1 WHRTA
6 DDKSYLI
13 STSRTHLDP
22 SFINTALGAEEMY
35 WARPLSPPSLQTM
48 LDNSLTLGL
57 YVISPALPPPR
68 SSSSPSSPR
77 TPSPTS
83 NPNSDGAEE
92 LQQIGMARFIT
103 DFVSTAYLT
112 DVYVLPAHRGGGLG
126 KWLVACCKDVIESL
140 PDLRR
145 AMLMASPG
153 AGERFYEKALG
164 MKAINQKV
172 EHIVPMSRRREL

>member
-1 WHRTA
+1 MRPPLQEWHRTA

-57 YVISPALPPPR
+57 YVISPALPPPQ
-68 SSSSPSSPR
+68 
-77 TPSPTS
+77 
-83 NPNSDGAEE
+83 